1 MDIVSALVVI
11 ALLLVGATALG
22 VVVRARSARVAS
34 GCGGD
39 EHDLSVDGAEVT
51 LVQLLEPRVLGVRGD
66 AARARRARGRRRNG
80 RAP

>member
-51 LVQLLEPRVLGVRGD
+51 QRVGVGGD
-66 AARARRARGRRRNG
+66 GLAGIATGQSDGKVER
-80 RAP
+80 